1 MVLMERNSNR
11 TNNNRQVYGMSQ
23 ARVWALALVGILP
36 ILAIGY
42 RLVYLQVIHANTF
55 RAKAEAQQS
64 RQFEIP
70 AQRGEIFLEDN
81 GALYPLAL
89 NNSLKYLY
97 ADPTLIKDP
106 KEAGTKLAAIT
117 GLDQSKLIQTLT
129 SDGKNR
135 YAELKQQIS
144 KEEAKQITE
153 LRLPGLVLKD
163 RDYRYYPE
171 TNLFSHITGYVNSD
185 GKGQYGV
192 EQYLDPSLAGVNG
205 KLKAITDSQGTPIST
220 QDNVVTEPKN
230 GTSVILTLD
239 RYVQGVAETALKN
252 AIDTNNAPSGSI
264 IVMDPKTGAIK
275 AMVNYPNYDPNN
287 YGKVKPGDYAS
298 FINSAVSNQFE
309 PGSGFKPLT
318 MAIGLES
325 GKVKADTSFND
336 TGSVTIGEYT
346 IFNAEKKSFGNVDM
360 GLVIKNSINTGMVYI
375 LRLLGGD
382 PNQINKAGKD
392 ALYAGIQKFSF
403 GKKTGIELANE
414 AQGRV
419 KDPKAADIDY
429 ANMTF
434 GQGIASTSLQLIT
447 GVAGIAN
454 GGKLVSPHVVAK
466 TVQPDGT
473 FKQVE
478 HPVRDEALMSPQT
491 ASSISTMMIKVVEGG
506 SGYLTRIPGY
516 KIAGKTGTAQVPRAD
531 GKGYETDKNIG
542 SFVGFAPVDDPKFI
556 MFVRIDYPK
565 TNTFAERSAVPA
577 FAEVAKELFKYYNI
591 PPSN

>member
-1 MVLMERNSNR
+1 MERNTNR
-11 TNNNRQVYGMSQ
+11 PNTNRQVYGMSQ
-23 ARVWALALVGILP
+23 SRVWVLALVGIIP
-36 ILAIGY
+36 ILAIGW
-42 RLVYLQVIHANTF
+42 RLVYLQVLHAGTF

-70 AQRGEIFLEDN
+70 AKRGEIYLEDN
-81 GALYPLAL
+81 GDLYPIAL

-106 KEAGTKLAAIT
+106 KEAGKKLAAIT
-117 GLDQSKLIQTLT
+117 GLDVEKTIQALT
-129 SDGKNR
+129 TDGKNR
-135 YAELKQQIS
+135 YVELKQQVTKDES
-144 KEEAKQITE
+144 SQIAE
-153 LRLPGLVLKD
+153 LKVPGLVLKE

-171 TNLFSHITGYVNSD
+171 ANLFSHITGYVNSD

-192 EQYLDPSLAGVNG
+192 EQFLDSSLAGKNG

-230 GTSVILTLD
+230 GGSVVLTLD
-239 RYVQGVAETALKN
+239 RYIQGVASTALKN
-252 AIDTNNAPSGSI
+252 AIESNGAPSGSI

-275 AMVNYPNYDPNN
+275 AMVNYPDYDPNN
-287 YGKVKPGDYAS
+287 YGKVKAGDYAS
-298 FINSAVSNQFE
+298 FINSAVSSQFE

-318 MAIGLES
+318 MSIGLES
-325 GKVKADTSFND
+325 GKVKADTTFND

-346 IFNAEKKSFGNVDM
+346 IFNAEKHSFGTVDM
-360 GLVIKNSINTGMVYI
+360 SLVIKNSINTGMVYI
-375 LRLLGGD
+375 LRLLGGN
-382 PNQINKAGKD
+382 PNQITKAGKE
-392 ALYAGIQKFSF
+392 ALYAGIQKFGF

-414 AQGRV
+414 ASGRV

-434 GQGIASTSLQLIT
+434 GQGVATTSLQLIT

-454 GGKLVSPHVVAK
+454 GGKLVTPYVVAK
-466 TVQPDGT
+466 TVQPDGS
-473 FKQVE
+473 FKNVE
-478 HPVRDEALMSPQT
+478 HPIRDEQLMSPKT
-491 ASSISTMMIKVVEGG
+491 ASDVSAMMIKVVEGG
-506 SGYLTRIPGY
+506 SGYLTRMPGY

-531 GKGYETDKNIG
+531 GKGYETDKNVG

-577 FAEVAKELFKYYNI
+577 FAEVTKELFKYYNI